1 EGAAREEPKDV
12 CGPEVAAVPAEETSS
27 FGERLATDVA
37 LPSTPLTLFD
47 GMPLPRTVTALP
59 SRESPVRSRSI
70 ARCAISPYWSERRGL
85 SLYAGSNTPVHRTI
99 GRAEARSMAGP
110 SARTTNA
117 LYAMYWRIVTPVDE
131 SRFFIAGVTGPLN

>member
-1 EGAAREEPKDV
+1 WVPPRAEATRMISGTWDRSNAVISREILALAPDGAARVEPKDV
-12 CGPEVAAVPAEETSS
+12 CGPAVPAEEKSS
-27 FGERLATDVA
+27 FAEKLAADVA

-47 GMPLPRTVTALP
+47 IRPLPRTVTAPPL
-59 SRESPVRSRSI
+59 RESPLRSRSI

-110 SARTTNA
+110 SA
-117 LYAMYWRIVTPVDE
+117 
-131 SRFFIAGVTGPLN
+131 